1 MVNFIVVNAF
11 SPYTAIL
18 ARPWIHAMCVVPSM
32 LHVNVKF
39 PIEQGIVVV
48 KGDQKAAR
56 QCLVA
61 VINHE
66 IKQKGQ
72 VKLGSLQQLQCPEES
87 NGANNA
93 KDLVEVKTL
102 PYKDR
107 YFWIGKSLPIEDRV
121 KMLSD
126 SKFGRFYLEPV

>member
-1 MVNFIVVNAF
+1 MVNLIVVNAF
-11 SPYTAIL
+11 SLHKAIL
-18 ARPWIHAMCVVPSM
+18 ARPWIHTMCVVPSM

-72 VKLGSLQQLQCPEES
+72 VKLGSL
-87 NGANNA
+87 
-93 KDLVEVKTL
+93 
-102 PYKDR
+102 
-107 YFWIGKSLPIEDRV
+107 
-121 KMLSD
+121 
-126 SKFGRFYLEPV
+126 